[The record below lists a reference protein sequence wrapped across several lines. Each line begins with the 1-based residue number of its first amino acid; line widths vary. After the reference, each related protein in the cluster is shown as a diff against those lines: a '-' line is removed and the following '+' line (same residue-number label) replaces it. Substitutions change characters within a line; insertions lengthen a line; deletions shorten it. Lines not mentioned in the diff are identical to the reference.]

1 MDEILRLKERGNTLF
16 LKVAIFFM
24 GIVILALCISW
35 LPWAANDLAVK
46 NPEFSYLKYPL
57 LIGIEIMLIPYL
69 TALYQGFKL
78 LSYIDKNNAFSQK
91 SVQSLN
97 IIKYCA
103 AIISAWYVIGFL
115 FVISQNAGNPGVLL
129 IALVII
135 FACFVVSVFAAV
147 LQKLLKNAIKIQE
160 ENDLTV

>member
-1 MDEILRLKERGNTLF
+1 MRLKERGNTLF

-24 GIVILALCISW
+24 GIVVLALCIFW
-35 LPWAANDLAVK
+35 LPWVANDLAVK
-46 NPEFSYLKYPL
+46 NVEFAYLKYPL
-57 LIGIEIMLIPYL
+57 LIGIEVTLIPYL
-69 TALYQGFKL
+69 FALYQGFKL
-78 LSYIDKNNAFSQK
+78 LSYIDKNNAFTHK
-91 SVQSLN
+91 SVQSLT

-103 AIISAWYVIGFL
+103 AIISAWYVIGFF

-147 LQKLLKNAIKIQE
+147 LQKLLKNAIAIQE

>member
-1 MDEILRLKERGNTLF
+1 MKLKERGNTLF
-16 LKVAIFFM
+16 LKTAIFFM
-24 GIVILALCISW
+24 GIVVLALCIYW

-46 NPEFSYLKYPL
+46 NVEFAYLKYPL
-57 LIGIEIMLIPYL
+57 LIGIEVTLIPYL
-69 TALYQGFKL
+69 LALFHGFKL
-78 LSYIDKNNAFSQK
+78 LIYIDKNSAFSQNSVK
-91 SVQSLN
+91 SLTF
-97 IIKYCA
+97 IKYCA
-103 AIISAWYVIGFL
+103 AIISVWYVIGFL
-115 FVISQNAGNPGVLL
+115 FVISQDAGHPSVLL